1 VELRIVIGYLEGLIS
16 RVISSFNDLRVLGLS
31 HGVATRSVSSAWL
44 AISLRSPGC
53 RTGDELIWEHAADL
67 LDVLEAKLH
76 LRYGD

>member
-1 VELRIVIGYLEGLIS
+1 
-16 RVISSFNDLRVLGLS
+16 
-31 HGVATRSVSSAWL
+31 VATRSVSSAWL

-53 RTGDELIWEHAADL
+53 RTGGELIWEQAADL